1 MNSSYMNSS
10 PSLNSRHLISRSSV
24 DQIVIASAN
33 NAVEAETANS
43 SNPVRVAS
51 VNGKIVDQ
59 NGNHGNRL
67 DDDDVFGENGRVP
80 HEEQKSEKKKKRSVS
95 ESDKEVLE
103 ERHYGPTRKH
113 SSLTVCL
120 SAPLEKVEEVGD
132 TNV

>member
-1 MNSSYMNSS
+1 M
-10 PSLNSRHLISRSSV
+10 
-24 DQIVIASAN
+24 IASAN
-33 NAVEAETANS
+33 NAIEAEITNS

-51 VNGKIVDQ
+51 VNGKIIDE
-59 NGNHGNRL
+59 NGNHANRL

-80 HEEQKSEKKKKRSVS
+80 REKQKPEKKKNRSVS

-120 SAPLEKVEEVGD
+120 SAPLENAEEDGD